1 VWQLVG
7 LAYLSEGAGV
17 ESEIAI
23 TASLLSQS
31 LSVIT
36 GIVVSA
42 GAIVAYVNWYLVL
55 PVVLLALLFLYPPV
69 FNRILNFFSRKLRK
83 KSLRMDIRF
92 GKEGLL
98 FTGYILAW
106 VMYGI
111 SFYFLFKAFSLHIGL
126 IKATQFFA
134 VSYLIG
140 LFAVFVPGGLGV
152 REGILTVLLRKSG
165 MAGYVGSLIAIIE
178 RINITVTEMVLGM
191 YGLVRFLL
199 KRKS

>member
-1 VWQLVG
+1 M
-7 LAYLSEGAGV
+7 

-69 FNRILNFFSRKLRK
+69 FNRILNFFSGKLRK

-92 GKEGLL
+92 GKEVLL
-98 FTGYILAW
+98 FAGYILAW

-111 SFYFLFKAFSLHIGL
+111 SFYFLFKAFSLNIGL

-178 RINITVTEMVLGM
+178 RINVTVTEMVLGM